1 MTIPAAT
8 TTGQAAAGKERH
20 GGLSGRLGLTVPRG
34 WWPSPHL
41 LKSFEAAGFG
51 HVQIHAPPVAVLCD
65 PRLLTR
71 HALALSA
78 AVGSTG
84 LRPVLHGPDSMRL
97 GGALDDLAMDGLI
110 SYAAEIGAD
119 QLIYHA
125 LALPDE
131 PACEEALRHEAHAL
145 SRAARRAHELGLR
158 IAVENLCPLY
168 PGVETLSANPMSLR
182 GLATRLA
189 GDGVGICLD
198 LGHAHV
204 VAELRHTS
212 IERLISPVL
221 DLVTL
226 FHAHDNFGARRAQ
239 SGDHALGVDPLR
251 LDLHL
256 PPGRGTLP
264 WHTVGPLIRSH
275 AAPVVLEVH
284 PPFRPRIAALH
295 DGAVRLLGAPRE
307 ALRRA
312 SSGSPGAHRPLSGSD
327 RSPPRSPQARPST

>member
-1 MTIPAAT
+1 MTIPASTRSGLT
-8 TTGQAAAGKERH
+8 TDGREPGPR
-20 GGLSGRLGLTVPRG
+20 LSGRLGLTVPRG

-65 PRLLTR
+65 PRLLTG

-78 AVGSTG
+78 ALGSTG
-84 LRPVLHGPDSMRL
+84 LRSVLHAPDSMRL
-97 GGALDDLAMDGLI
+97 GAALDDLAMDGLI

-119 QLIYHA
+119 QLVYHA
-125 LALPDE
+125 LALPDD
-131 PACEEALRHEAHAL
+131 PACEEALRREGDAL
-145 SRAARRAHELGLR
+145 GRAARRAHDLGLR

-168 PGVETLSANPMSLR
+168 PGTETLSANPMSLR

-212 IERLISPVL
+212 LERLISPVL

-239 SGDHALGVDPLR
+239 SGEHALGVDPLR

-256 PPGRGTLP
+256 PPGRGSLP
-264 WHTVGPLIRSH
+264 WHTVGTLIRAH
-275 AAPVVLEVH
+275 DAPVVLEVH
-284 PPFRPRIAALH
+284 PPFRPRVAALH
-295 DGAVRLLGAPRE
+295 DGAARLFEAPRG

-312 SSGSPGAHRPLSGSD
+312 SSGSPGARRPPSGSD